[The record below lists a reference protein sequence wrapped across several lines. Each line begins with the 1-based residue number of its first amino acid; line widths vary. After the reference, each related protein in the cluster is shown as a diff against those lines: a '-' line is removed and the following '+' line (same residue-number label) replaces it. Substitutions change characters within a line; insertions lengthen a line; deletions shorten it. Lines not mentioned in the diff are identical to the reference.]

1 MDEQEEWRRR
11 RAVQRYLKGEKAQT
25 ICTCLGRTGRWL
37 YKWLERYQTGEAE
50 WYREHSRRPIR
61 LPSRTP
67 AELEEIVKH
76 VRLQLYNRGEFCGAQ
91 AIRWQIEEEGIEP
104 LPSIRTIGRILA
116 RLGLTHRR
124 TGRYEPKGKSYPAL
138 DAPRPGFVHQSDF
151 VGPCY
156 LRTPIRFYSLNS
168 VDLATGRCAVEPV
181 LGGKDTVVD
190 ALWATWLRLGFPKY
204 QQVDNEAVFYGSPRH
219 PRGMGKLIR
228 LCLPLGIRAVLHPLG
243 RALAQRRG
251 REVQRPLATEAL
263 GAGHHGMRRGSQAG
277 ESGLRAT
284 PQPPLS
290 IHQAQWQDPHGGL
303 GGYQQTA
310 AIPPQGTATQTPF
323 AQARGRMLSR
333 HSVHPQRRRLQP
345 LRGTVLDALRGYLR
359 ICVGHRGRFQ
369 AAALAVSRR
378 RSDRRTSIPATLTGK
393 AFSEAWEVYH
403 PMFRKEMGSLYAPHP
418 NPSSDEPHRAIP
430 RRGAR
435 QQEPL
440 PFHPALAAYHANTE
454 RCPGI
459 YFTERCG
466 GT

>member
-50 WYREHSRRPIR
+50 WYREHSRRPIQS
-61 LPSRTP
+61 PSRTP

-116 RLGLTHRR
+116 RHGLTHRR

-138 DAPRPGFVHQSDF
+138 DAPHPGFVHQSDF

-228 LCLPLGIRAVLHPLG
+228 LCLPLGIEPCFIPLAEPWRNGVVEKFNDHWRQKLLG
-243 RALAQRRG
+243 RVIMECEEDLKRESLAFEQR
-251 REVQRPLATEAL
+251 
-263 GAGHHGMRRGSQAG
+263 HN
-277 ESGLRAT
+277 LRYRYTKLNGKT
-284 PQPPLS
+284 P
-290 IHQAQWQDPHGGL
+290 
-303 GGYQQTA
+303 
-310 AIPPQGTATQTPF
+310 
-323 AQARGRMLSR
+323 M
-333 HSVHPQRRRLQP
+333 
-345 LRGTVLDALRGYLR
+345 
-359 ICVGHRGRFQ
+359 
-369 AAALAVSRR
+369 
-378 RSDRRTSIPATLTGK
+378 
-393 AFSEAWEVYH
+393 E
-403 PMFRKEMGSLYAPHP
+403 
-418 NPSSDEPHRAIP
+418 
-430 RRGAR
+430 
-435 QQEPL
+435 
-440 PFHPALAAYHANTE
+440 ALAATNKPLRFPRKERPPKLPLPKPEAGCYHVIRFIRSDAVFNLFGEQFSMPSEAIYEYVWATVDVSRQRLLLYLDGEAIDE
-454 RCPGI
+454 RP
-459 YFTERCG
+459 YPLR
-466 GT
+466 